1 MRQTPKTLM
10 GWGIVRV
17 VTTGWRRVVTT
28 LLAQLVAAN
37 DRRRALKKRLA
48 QTRLMTMARKD

>member
-1 MRQTPKTLM
+1 M